1 MNTNWM
7 PPESHNLPSSP
18 TKGNI
23 CISKWNIHHHFIV
36 VVSPTFLSVGK
47 KNFKFQTAV
56 KIAFLSEMK
65 KNSTVKLKVRM
76 QKFVIR
82 EDATIN

>member
-1 MNTNWM
+1 M
-7 PPESHNLPSSP
+7 
-18 TKGNI
+18 
-23 CISKWNIHHHFIV
+23 